1 MYICIIPVKIMRKN
15 GMQFL
20 NNSLTNSYIETNNWV
35 WRLVTVHLFMVTIL

>member
-20 NNSLTNSYIETNNWV
+20 NNSLTNSYIETNN
-35 WRLVTVHLFMVTIL
+35 TLFIVGYGAW